1 MPDPLTTPYLTGNS
15 KNGSP
20 VKTQTLKG
28 QCAQKSSR
36 AYNWIADTF
45 YYCHLNKWFK
55 GNTKKD
61 WINVKICM
69 KDTWGFCFKTIK
81 NTFTVFWYQ
90 RASKALRIHKYSW
103 TWRISSIPQ
112 KHIISFNVIL
122 QGITLY
128 VLLFIL
134 YKDNPNF
141 LLFISNRRVNN
152 KIFHSMNITVFDKQ
166 EKWKKFKR
174 LFHLLL

>member
-1 MPDPLTTPYLTGNS
+1 MPDPVATPYLTGNS

-20 VKTQTLKG
+20 VKMQTLKG

-36 AYNWIADTF
+36 AYNWIADIF

-55 GNTKKD
+55 GNTKKG

-69 KDTWGFCFKTIK
+69 KDSWGFCFKTIK

-90 RASKALRIHKYSW
+90 RASKALKIHKYSW
-103 TWRISSIPQ
+103 IWRTSSISQ

-122 QGITLY
+122 QGIPLY

-134 YKDNPNF
+134 YKDNCIFSF
-141 LLFISNRRVNN
+141 LLVVEGQIIRKFFIAWHEHYS
-152 KIFHSMNITVFDKQ
+152 I
-166 EKWKKFKR
+166 WKAIKMKEI
-174 LFHLLL
+174 